1 MWLAMTSM
9 CISTLTRMFFDR
21 DDLRLGRNW
30 ETQLARVIREA
41 VRACQVVCVSG
52 GWWLEVGVDSVGI
65 GDGELGQGL
74 FQFVVSAPST
84 RRPSA
89 KRLSLRRRSISF
101 ARSHVRLS
109 ATLPMTSQ
117 SSLAAASSE
126 GK

>member
-1 MWLAMTSM
+1 MTSM

-30 ETQLARVIREA
+30 KTQLARVIRGA

-52 GWWLEVGVDSVGI
+52 GRWLEVGVDSVGI

-74 FQFVVSAPST
+74 FQFVVSGPST

-89 KRLSLRRRSISF
+89 KRLSLRRRSFSF

-109 ATLPMTSQ
+109 ATLPMTS
-117 SSLAAASSE
+117 
-126 GK
+126 